1 MLLACGQ
8 CPSSSVGQSSTV
20 LTSWSRDRGPPRAR
34 PYAALVQSGARRP
47 FKPEVTGSSPVRGTY
62 CHLSEVAQLVEQAAV
77 NRKVGGSRPSLG
89 AIHDHLAPIGRRM
102 KVAQALLLNASYEPI
117 HLVSVRRA
125 VLLVL
130 RQKAEV
136 VEESDKVIRS
146 ETLTIPVPSVIRL
159 VHFVRIPYQAT
170 AKLSHKALVA
180 RDHGR
185 CGYCGGRGET
195 MDHIVPRSRGGKTE
209 WKNVVLA
216 CKACNHRKADKLLSE
231 TKMVLHVK
239 AYAPKGRA
247 WLVVAVGIVDPRWE
261 PYLDPSS
268 PVPAIKRQWRRP
280 VLANWLGSS
289 VGRALAS

>member
-180 RDHGR
+180 REPRALRLLRWARRD
-185 CGYCGGRGET
+185 RGPHRAT
-195 MDHIVPRSRGGKTE
+195 LPRWQDGVEERRPGLQGLQPQESGQAAVRDEDGPPRQG
-209 WKNVVLA
+209 V
-216 CKACNHRKADKLLSE
+216 R
-231 TKMVLHVK
+231 
-239 AYAPKGRA
+239 PKG
-247 WLVVAVGIVDPRWE
+247 
-261 PYLDPSS
+261 
-268 PVPAIKRQWRRP
+268 
-280 VLANWLGSS
+280 
-289 VGRALAS
+289 